1 TYGKWS
7 VQSIFPIQRSVG
19 LRLTTAKFYSP
30 AGKTLGKIGV
40 KPDVEVEL
48 PDHVVLHRGP
58 MANSLEDDPDV
69 RKALDVAR
77 EQAAGRPL
85 FSNR

>member
-1 TYGKWS
+1 
-7 VQSIFPIQRSVG
+7 
-19 LRLTTAKFYSP
+19 LTTAKFYSP

-58 MANSLEDDPDV
+58 MANSLEDDPDI

-77 EQAAGRPL
+77 DQLDGRRIG
-85 FSNR
+85 SNR

>member
-1 TYGKWS
+1 
-7 VQSIFPIQRSVG
+7 
-19 LRLTTAKFYSP
+19 KFYSP

-58 MANSLEDDPDV
+58 MANSLDDDPDI

-77 EQAAGRPL
+77 GQLEGRNL
-85 FSNR
+85 FSNRASD